1 MCHDLNEYTIE
12 KRGDALFPLYTYLD
26 QETYD
31 ICIKNLADGKIPGP
45 DKIPNFILKNMPSK
59 VHKLLLL
66 LFTHCYKQ
74 KQIPESWKTSLTIF
88 LYKKGYPHHLTNHR
102 PIAFVNTIYK
112 LVTSTL
118 TNTLSAYGEKIPNPT

>member
-45 DKIPNFILKNMPSK
+45 DKIPNFILKNMP
-59 VHKLLLL
+59 
-66 LFTHCYKQ
+66 
-74 KQIPESWKTSLTIF
+74 
-88 LYKKGYPHHLTNHR
+88 
-102 PIAFVNTIYK
+102 
-112 LVTSTL
+112 
-118 TNTLSAYGEKIPNPT
+118 